1 MKTQYFKGVGDL
13 KLLPC
18 PFCGSTNVVY
28 EQYEHAAGSRW
39 RVCCCALEPP
49 GGAVSPAW
57 RRCFELIR
65 GL

>member
-39 RVCCCALEPP
+39 RVCC
-49 GGAVSPAW
+49 
-57 RRCFELIR
+57 FELIR